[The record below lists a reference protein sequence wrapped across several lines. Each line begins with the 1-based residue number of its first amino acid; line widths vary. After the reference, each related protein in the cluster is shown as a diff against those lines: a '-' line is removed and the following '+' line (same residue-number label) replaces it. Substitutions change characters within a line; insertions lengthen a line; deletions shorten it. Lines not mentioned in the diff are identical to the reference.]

1 MAVEDKPFGTLPD
14 GTVVKLFTLSN
25 ERGMRVEIMQFGG
38 IITELWVPD
47 RAGKPSNV
55 VLGFDKLE
63 EYVEG
68 HPYFGAIIGR
78 YANRIANGRF
88 TLDGQEHTLAKND
101 GTNHLHGGCE
111 GFDKK
116 LWSATT
122 KPDALELTRTS
133 PDGEEGYP
141 GTLAVKVTYTLTSD
155 NQLRIDYDAT
165 TDVPTVI
172 NLTNHSYFNL
182 AGGGSVLDHVLEI
195 DADRYTAVDAD
206 LIPTGELTP
215 VEGTGLD
222 FTIPRPIGAR
232 IAETMAFAQGY
243 DHNFVLRSGGG
254 KLAFC
259 ARVEEPKSGRVMEVT
274 TTEPGVQLYTGN
286 RLDGMVHAQ
295 HTGFCLETQH
305 FPDSPNKP
313 SFPTTVLRPGQRFSS
328 TTIYGFQRT
337 DTALGKWRAEA

>member
-1 MAVEDKPFGTLPD
+1 MKV
-14 GTVVKLFTLSN
+14 N
-25 ERGMRVEIMQFGG
+25 
-38 IITELWVPD
+38 
-47 RAGKPSNV
+47 
-55 VLGFDKLE
+55 
-63 EYVEG
+63 
-68 HPYFGAIIGR
+68 
-78 YANRIANGRF
+78 
-88 TLDGQEHTLAKND
+88 
-101 GTNHLHGGCE
+101 
-111 GFDKK
+111 
-116 LWSATT
+116 
-122 KPDALELTRTS
+122 ALELTRTS

-141 GTLAVKVTYTLTSD
+141 GTLAVKVRYTLTRD

-165 TDVPTVI
+165 TDGPTVI

-182 AGGGSVLDHVLEI
+182 AGGGSVLDHILEI

-259 ARVEEPKSGRVMEVT
+259 ARVEEPNSGRVMEVT

-313 SFPTTVLRPGQRFSS
+313 LFPTTVLRPGQRFSS
-328 TTIYGFQRT
+328 TTIYGFSAR
-337 DTALGKWRAEA
+337 